1 MNLCIYWLYEN
12 NNTYSSCR
20 NILGEELEQLDIN
33 ELEQIERQVDSS
45 LKTIR
50 SNKVCKNYFAFEC
63 VELGYFAPM
72 NYDDVIL
79 HL

>member
-1 MNLCIYWLYEN
+1 MKI

-50 SNKVCKNYFAFEC
+50 SNKVCKNYPE
-63 VELGYFAPM
+63 GTG
-72 NYDDVIL
+72 
-79 HL
+79 